1 MEAAPRGGNP
11 PYVFSEDSPHSPHP
25 GIIPGLAEDFE
36 EPPLFKDFFTQSA
49 GLKSAADWPIFWYV
63 GGHAT
68 GTNFHSHPNAYN
80 ALIFGKK
87 HW

>member
-1 MEAAPRGGNP
+1 M
-11 PYVFSEDSPHSPHP
+11 PHMCSQRTRHTRP
-25 GIIPGLAEDFE
+25 IQASSLAWQRT
-36 EPPLFKDFFTQSA
+36 LRSRHCSKIFTQSA
-49 GLKSAADWPIFWYV
+49 GLKSAADWPMFWYV